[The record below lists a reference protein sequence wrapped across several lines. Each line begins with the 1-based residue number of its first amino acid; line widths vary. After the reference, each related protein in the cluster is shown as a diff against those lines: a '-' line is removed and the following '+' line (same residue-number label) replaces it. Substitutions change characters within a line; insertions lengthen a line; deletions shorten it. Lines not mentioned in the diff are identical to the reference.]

1 MERFQLDKTLEQ
13 DCYCVAELAFSRLLL
28 MNDQQYPWLILVPR
42 VESAQ
47 ELYELTF
54 QQQQALWTEIAD
66 ISKLMKELFS
76 PIKLNIG
83 ALGNIVRQLHVHIIA
98 RFEHDNAWP
107 GPVWGAHKP
116 IAYTETESKALIEK
130 IRQALQHL

>member
-1 MERFQLDKTLEQ
+1 MEHFQLDKTLEQ
-13 DCYCVAELAFSRLLL
+13 DCYFVTELSFSRLLL

-54 QQQQALWTEIAD
+54 EQQQALWTEIAD
-66 ISKLMKELFS
+66 TSKLLKQLFS

-98 RFEHDNAWP
+98 RFEQDNAWP

-116 IAYTETESKALIEK
+116 VTYSDTDANALIEK
-130 IRQALQHL
+130 IKQALN

>member
-1 MERFQLDKTLEQ
+1 MEHFQLDKTLEQ
-13 DCYCVAELAFSRLLL
+13 DCYFVTELSFSRLLL

-54 QQQQALWTEIAD
+54 EQQQALWTEIAD
-66 ISKLMKELFS
+66 TSKLLKQLFS

-83 ALGNIVRQLHVHIIA
+83 ALVNIVRQLHVHIIA
-98 RFEHDNAWP
+98 RFEQDNAWP

-116 IAYTETESKALIEK
+116 VTYSDTDANALIEK
-130 IRQALQHL
+130 IKQALN

>member
-1 MERFQLDKTLEQ
+1 MEHFQLDKKLEQ
-13 DCYCVAELAFSRLLL
+13 DCYFVTELSFSRLLL

-54 QQQQALWTEIAD
+54 EQQQALWTEIAD
-66 ISKLMKELFS
+66 TSKLLKQLFS

-98 RFEHDNAWP
+98 RFEQDNAWP

-116 IAYTETESKALIEK
+116 VTYSETDASALIEK
-130 IRQALQHL
+130 IKQALN